1 MIHWQVLRVDFLM
14 IEDVEEKFQDQVG
27 RERAG
32 VQERHQLTVQTVHV
46 VLRERSATT
55 ASLVHHLSIL
65 SV

>member
-46 VLRERSATT
+46 VLRESSATA